1 MRRIL
6 DVLLGVVALA
16 AGVCLISLLSNDC
29 THSIACMGS
38 TTPMHAPSVTG
49 RMLELVSLTVASAVL
64 ARTVWILRTT
74 RRACAALT
82 AVATPSVLASSV
94 ARTGIQR
101 VRCVAT
107 SPAAA
112 FCHGVLRPTVVIET
126 AALETLSGLALDAVL
141 LHEAAHVRHH
151 DPLRRALRQAVRD
164 VGCRSS
170 LFEWWSRRAAVHEEL
185 RADAWAARRVGGPAL
200 ARALL
205 GLASTREITSMPAFS
220 DEADARV
227 TQLLGGRPRLP
238 RLPTSALMRTG
249 LGAVAVAAMV
259 VCAALSSI

>member
-6 DVLLGVVALA
+6 DVLLGIGALVAGA
-16 AGVCLISLLSNDC
+16 CLISLLSNGC
-29 THSIACMGS
+29 TRSIACMGTAPS
-38 TTPMHAPSVTG
+38 MHAPSVTG
-49 RMLELVSLTVASAVL
+49 RVLELAGLTVISAVL

-74 RRACAALT
+74 RRACAALIT
-82 AVATPSVLASSV
+82 VATPPLVASSV
-94 ARTGIQR
+94 ARTGIRR

-107 SPAAA
+107 SPVAV

-126 AALETLSGLALDAVL
+126 AALETLLGLALDAVL
-141 LHEAAHVRHH
+141 LHEAAHRRHH

-170 LFEWWSRRAAVHEEL
+170 LLGWWGHRAVVREEL
-185 RADAWAARRVGGPAL
+185 RADAWAARRVGGAAL

-205 GLASTREITSMPAFS
+205 GLASTRTSMPAFT
-220 DEADARV
+220 DAADARV

-238 RLPTSALMRTG
+238 RLPTGALMRTG

>member
-1 MRRIL
+1 MRRIF
-6 DVLLGVVALA
+6 DVLLSVLALA
-16 AGVCLISLLSNDC
+16 AGACLISLLSNGC
-29 THSIACMGS
+29 TRSIACMGTAPS
-38 TTPMHAPSVTG
+38 MHAPSVTG
-49 RMLELVSLTVASAVL
+49 RVLELTGLTLISAVL

-74 RRACAALT
+74 RRACAALIT
-82 AVATPSVLASSV
+82 VATPPLLATSV
-94 ARTGIQR
+94 ARTEIRR
-101 VRCVAT
+101 VRCVAM
-107 SPAAA
+107 SPVAV

-141 LHEAAHVRHH
+141 LHEAAHRRHH

-170 LFEWWSRRAAVHEEL
+170 LLGWWSHRAVVREEL
-185 RADAWAARRVGGPAL
+185 RADAWAARRVGGPAV

-205 GLASTREITSMPAFS
+205 GLGSTREVISTPAFT
-220 DEADARV
+220 DAADARV
-227 TQLLGGRPRLP
+227 TQLLGGRPRLSS
-238 RLPTSALMRTG
+238 LPTGALMRTG